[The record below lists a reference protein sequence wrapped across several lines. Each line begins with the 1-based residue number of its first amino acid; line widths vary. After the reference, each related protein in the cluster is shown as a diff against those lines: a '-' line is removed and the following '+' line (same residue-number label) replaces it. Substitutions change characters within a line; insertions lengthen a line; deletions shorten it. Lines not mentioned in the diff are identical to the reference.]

1 MSEEF
6 VNMPIPKSRVQ
17 EVYELLGG
25 SGHREEQ
32 LGHEYDERSMNRLWQ
47 EASVEV
53 RRVLQHLSLHPA
65 ERVPA
70 SDLVEVAD
78 VGTGRALGGIFARF
92 RERCVKRY
100 KRDLPWETITV
111 SDVNYYVMSTENARL
126 VEPLW

>member
-1 MSEEF
+1 
-6 VNMPIPKSRVQ
+6 MPIPKSRIQ

-25 SGHREEQ
+25 SEREEQ
-32 LGHEYDERSMNRLWQ
+32 LGHEYDEPSMHRLWQ
-47 EASVEV
+47 EASAEV
-53 RRVLQHLSLHPA
+53 RKVLQHLSLHPD

-78 VGTGRALGGIFARF
+78 VGTGRALGGVFARF

-100 KRDLPWETITV
+100 KRDVPWETISI
-111 SDVNYYVMSTENARL
+111 SDVNYYVLSPANAKL